1 MRKGHKILFQ
11 AIQVDG
17 FEVGFTEAVDLPVP
31 LPAVLGLPLED
42 IEPTKR
48 SNKYHAAS
56 WVFTR
61 KVKMQCRL
69 AGVMWGCY

>member
-17 FEVGFTEAVDLPVP
+17 FEVGFAEAVDLPIP
-31 LPAVLGLPLED
+31 LPAVLGLPLEG
-42 IEPTKR
+42 IEPMKR
-48 SNKYHAAS
+48 SNKYHAVS
-56 WVFTR
+56 WVFTG

>member
-1 MRKGHKILFQ
+1 
-11 AIQVDG
+11 VD
-17 FEVGFTEAVDLPVP
+17 VPVP
-31 LPAVLGLPLED
+31 LPVVLGLPLEG

-48 SNKYHAAS
+48 SNKYHAVS
-56 WVFTR
+56 WVFTG